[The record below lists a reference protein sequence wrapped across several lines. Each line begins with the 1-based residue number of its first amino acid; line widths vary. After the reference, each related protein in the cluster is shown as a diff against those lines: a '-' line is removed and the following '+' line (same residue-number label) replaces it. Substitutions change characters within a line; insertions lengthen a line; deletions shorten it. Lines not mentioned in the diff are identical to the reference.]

1 MNFNKY
7 NFMACPHQNVWFYF
21 YCLKVMEN
29 EGKLKE
35 SLIVCDREKEEF
47 ERKFNILEREKAEQS
62 QTIRYDWLLL

>member
-1 MNFNKY
+1 MIF
-7 NFMACPHQNVWFYF
+7 FSF

-29 EGKLKE
+29 EGKLKG

-62 QTIRYDWLLL
+62 QTIGYNWLLLSVLTYF